1 MKQFSYFWVKL
12 LKKMGETENINIA
25 AYLRLIKNLNL
36 KDKMAII
43 SFLSES
49 VIDKSEKEIDL
60 FDLYRK
66 FISNKDAETI
76 INEIHDARKFND
88 RGIQLWENTC

>member
-1 MKQFSYFWVKL
+1 
-12 LKKMGETENINIA
+12 MGKAENINIA
-25 AYLRLIKNLNL
+25 AYLRLIRNLNI
-36 KDKMAII
+36 KDKMKII

-60 FDLYRK
+60 FDLYGK
-66 FISNKDAETI
+66 YISNKDADTI

-88 RGIQLWENTC
+88 RGIQL